1 MSLQSWVGDSLERSN
16 TSPAGLRKLLD
27 AAVRQLADARIAGV
41 SAETRFSVAYTAI
54 RLLADLGLQA
64 NGYRTLSSR
73 AGHHQTAIH
82 SLALTFGVDAAT
94 VSRLD
99 AMRKQRNRTEY
110 SADVV
115 SEAQV
120 TAGLKD
126 ADALLQTAR
135 VWLKM
140 HKPQVLSGT

>member
-1 MSLQSWVGDSLERSN
+1 MNVSLQSLVGDSLEQFS
-16 TSPAGLRKLLD
+16 TSPARLNKLLE
-27 AAVRQLADARIAGV
+27 AAVRQLADARIAGL

-54 RLLADLGLQA
+54 RTLADLGLQA

-73 AGHHQTAIH
+73 VGHHQTAIQ
-82 SLALTFGVDAAT
+82 SLALTFGVDSAT

-110 SADVV
+110 SADAV
-115 SEAQV
+115 SDAQV

-126 ADALLQTAR
+126 AEALLQAAHA
-135 VWLKM
+135 WLKM
-140 HKPQVLSGT
+140 HKPQVLS

>member
-1 MSLQSWVGDSLERSN
+1 MSLQAWVGDRLERFN

-64 NGYRTLSSR
+64 NGYRALSSR
-73 AGHHQTAIH
+73 AGHHQTAIQ
-82 SLALTFGVDAAT
+82 SLALTFGLDAAT

-99 AMRKQRNRTEY
+99 AMRRQRNRTEY

-120 TAGLKD
+120 TAGLTD

-135 VWLKM
+135 AWLKT